1 MHYHCASMH
10 YHCVSMFYHCFIHRS
25 DVVWG
30 EIIFA
35 TIINVYYTE
44 VLSCI
49 RSFQIELQFEHFSVC
64 GLLGRWCCHKPFC
77 IYSKIL
83 NVLNSLDNKLLTPT
97 FSAWTAWACP
107 RGSGGAT
114 HEIKRGERK
123 AALQV
128 IFFGGQGLVI
138 ISYYEG

>member
-1 MHYHCASMH
+1 MYITQRSCRASDLFRLN
-10 YHCVSMFYHCFIHRS
+10 YSLSIFQCVDCL
-25 DVVWG
+25 G
-30 EIIFA
+30 GGGG
-35 TIINVYYTE
+35 TNP
-44 VLSCI
+44 LSI
-49 RSFQIELQFEHFSVC
+49 
-64 GLLGRWCCHKPFC
+64 
-77 IYSKIL
+77 IL

-128 IFFGGQGLVI
+128 IFFGG
-138 ISYYEG
+138 

>member
-1 MHYHCASMH
+1 MHYHRAVV
-10 YHCVSMFYHCFIHRS
+10 VSQ
-25 DVVWG
+25 
-30 EIIFA
+30 
-35 TIINVYYTE
+35 T
-44 VLSCI
+44 L
-49 RSFQIELQFEHFSVC
+49 LHF
-64 GLLGRWCCHKPFC
+64 K
-77 IYSKIL
+77 YSIIL

-128 IFFGGQGLVI
+128 IFFGG
-138 ISYYEG
+138 